1 MINGA
6 VISFPFG
13 KITLLGKLM
22 FYKFEAFIKFSAP
35 NPYSYCKLL
44 SVSVTSLEFFLLDV
58 LTAFEFLV
66 TFYWY
71 LLNSLDCLISI
82 YLYAG
87 DYISLTLNLILPNF
101 KISSGMTLYP
111 WMLPLWVLQNL
122 TILQSFASGFLSRS
136 SSFSSMVELWKIQ
149 YPPMIQKLI
158 SN

>member
-6 VISFPFG
+6 YISFPFG
-13 KITLLGKLM
+13 NITLLGMLM
-22 FYKFEAFIKFSAP
+22 FYKFEAFILFSAP

-44 SVSVTSLEFFLLDV
+44 SVSVTSLEFFLLEV

-71 LLNSLDCLISI
+71 FLNSFDYLISI

-87 DYISLTLNLILPNF
+87 DCISLTLNLILPSF

-111 WMLPLWVLQNL
+111 GMFPLLVLQNL
-122 TILQSFASGFLSRS
+122 TILHSLASGFLSIS

-149 YPPMIQKLI
+149 
-158 SN
+158 